1 MGQVETC
8 WRVLGQHQQEAAIT
22 RRGLS
27 PCCFI
32 RQHPHVFILR
42 QHKSLVINEAN
53 ESPTVAISFLV

>member
-27 PCCFI
+27 PRCFI